1 MITPL
6 RLAAALF
13 LCPLL
18 ASTASAQAYSV
29 TTGTETFTSAHQM
42 SGATKLYRAYTD
54 GSTSAATSWKVA
66 LPFSF
71 TFYGQQYEEVT
82 VSSAGYL
89 TFGNSGTVTSNNVIP
104 STSQPNNLIAPFW
117 DGLSRRYNSG
127 STSYEDAH
135 IYHHTGGTAPNRVFT
150 VSWYRVGISA
160 TTNSYNNISMSARLY
175 EGTNMIRFHYGPYSD
190 WGSSYGSFSATVG
203 IENADG
209 TDGMYATGSCFTG
222 CTPASFS
229 TNRYYDFTPTQD
241 LAVDSVSGPASAA
254 AGDDIRIQRTIRN
267 AGPTPTVSRTYGI
280 YLSTDA
286 TITSSDTRI
295 GTATVPALQPG
306 AQDTTPLDL
315 VLDFDGS
322 SGNYYFG
329 ILLDGGDGN
338 ALNDS
343 RAASTT
349 SAITVPLAI
358 TAPAGLQDAVQG
370 VLIPSDATNPY
381 VFKAVGPGTT
391 RSWSITGSLPA
402 GIFLNAAA
410 GKLEGV
416 PSTPTAG
423 QKFTVSV
430 SNGSTT
436 ASREYTLVVRPR
448 LTVTTASL
456 PDAGQF
462 STYSVQLEASGGPN
476 GRTWSIASGSLPAG
490 LSLNASTG
498 QISGVATTATTST
511 LKFQVTAGTV
521 PFQQTAESVSLTLTV
536 QPQLSVSL
544 PQGAANPP
552 DAIVGQA
559 YSVQPTISGGTPGQR
574 TISIASGT
582 LPTGLSLNT
591 TNGQVSGTVSTTGS
605 WTFIYRVESGTQRVD
620 KTWTI
625 DAWDKLQITNSELP
639 AAIEGASYRVD
650 MQSSG
655 GKAQKTWSMSPTS
668 ERGVSLSSAG
678 VLSGTVG
685 TPPATNPRSFT
696 FTVTSGSQTAT
707 KTLDLLFIGR
717 LSLPAATPPT
727 AVAGQSYSF
736 KVPVSGGLASKAFSV
751 TSGALPPGL
760 SLNASSGDITGTP
773 TLAGSYAFTI
783 KVESG
788 TGSAA
793 QETSRSYSLVVIDP
807 LVITTSSLPN
817 GEVGTPY
824 STFLG
829 FSGGNGAWG
838 WGVSVLPAGLRLDPQ
853 SGELS
858 GTPTRFGTYSVDVS
872 ITRGE
877 QTTRRTF
884 TLVITG
890 QLAITTT
897 SLPES
902 GRGMPYS
909 FDLAS
914 DGAENVTWALSSG
927 TLPTGLTLS
936 AAGRLSGTPSQA
948 ASTSTFEVRATS
960 GAQSVTRS
968 FTLQVYD
975 KLEISTASLPKG
987 VTGNLY
993 DTQLAATGGKGSYTW
1008 SWSGSTPSGLS
1019 LSSSTGR
1026 ISGTTQQSG
1035 TFSVRATVTSGALT
1049 ASRDLSF
1056 EIEPKLQ
1063 ITTNTLPE
1071 GVRGASYDATL
1082 SATGGKGSYTWSA
1095 LSLPAGLNLS
1105 TSGTLSGT
1113 PTSAGTFSA
1122 VVRVTAGDQISETS
1136 LSLRVTEPL
1145 AVSTTQLPEPVRGAW
1160 YETRLEA
1167 TGGGTQRSWTV
1178 ANGSLP
1184 SGLTLS
1190 SNGTVSGV
1198 PSAAGTFSFIAR
1210 VTSGPQSA
1218 VKSLTVTVREKLSIT
1233 TSSLPDAVRGTP
1245 YQATVAATGGSGSI
1259 RYSITW
1265 GDLPAGLSLNPDTGV
1280 ISGTPTQVG
1289 TGQFEVSATSG
1300 QQNAVRTL
1308 QIGVFDG
1315 LIVQTKS
1322 LPEGV
1327 RLVPYT
1333 VTLEA
1338 AGGTADKRWQLTG
1351 GQLPTGLSLST
1362 SGTFSGAPRDAGTF
1376 SLQVR
1381 VTSGSL
1387 EATADLTL
1395 VVRQPLHVA
1404 TTALEAGIVGQTY
1417 ELTFEAMGG
1426 IEDDRRWSVKSGRL
1440 PPPLSLSEA
1449 GVLSGKPVLEGDYV
1463 FEVQVQSGDQS
1474 ATAVLTL
1481 IIEQGEL
1488 PLSVTTRRLAP
1499 ALIGV
1504 PFAATLE
1511 AEGGEAPYVWSA
1523 ATLPDGFTLTPEGEL
1538 TGVGAAEGSHSI
1550 AFTVTDVA
1558 EHTARATLELLVV
1571 DPAHPTVLEQP
1582 LPGVFAGV
1590 PYATQLEV
1598 IGGEA
1603 PYTWTLASGALPEGI
1618 ELSEIGWLTGT
1629 TEVEPGLFRFTVQ
1642 VTDAAEAQASA
1653 ELLLAVGRAGEVLIV
1668 TDSLPDAVEGERYE
1682 AELVAVG
1689 GAEPHVFSV
1698 ESGLPP
1704 GVTLD
1709 RRGVL
1714 RGTPATKGSFTFTVR
1729 VDDASG
1735 LNSTRELTLTVAP
1748 QPPRRGQGGCGG
1760 CTGVDAGGAAALLA
1774 LAALVRRRR

>member
-1 MITPL
+1 MLNPL
-6 RLAAALF
+6 RLVAAAL
-13 LCPLL
+13 LLGPIL
-18 ASTASAQAYSV
+18 ASTAFAQAYSV
-29 TTGTETFTSAHQM
+29 TTGTETFTSAH
-42 SGATKLYRAYTD
+42 SLPGATKLWYANSD
-54 GSTSAATSWKVA
+54 GNSTTVTSWKRT
-66 LPFSF
+66 LPFTF
-71 TFYGQQYEEVT
+71 TFYGQQYDEVT
-82 VSSAGYL
+82 ISSAGYL
-89 TFGNSGTVTSNNVIP
+89 TFGDYGNVTSNSVIP
-104 STSQPNNLIAPFW
+104 STAQPNNLIAPFW
-117 DGLSRRYNSG
+117 DSLSRRYFSP
-127 STSYEDAH
+127 SYEDAR
-135 IYHHTGGTAPNRVFT
+135 IYYHTGGTAPNRVFT
-150 VSWYRVGISA
+150 VTWYRLGIGA
-160 TTNSYNNISMSARLY
+160 YYSYNHVTASVQLY
-175 EGTNMIRFHYGPYSD
+175 EGSNRIRFHYGP
-190 WGSSYGSFSATVG
+190 SYYYADSNYGYFSATVG
-203 IENADG
+203 IENANG
-209 TDGMYATGSCFTG
+209 TEGMYATGSCTTG
-222 CTPASFS
+222 CTPATLTSD
-229 TNRYYDFTPTQD
+229 RYYDFTPTQD
-241 LAVDSVSGPASAA
+241 LAVDFVTGPSSAA
-254 AGDDIRIQRTIRN
+254 AGDGIHIQRTIRN
-267 AGPTPTVSRTYGI
+267 AGPTPTASRTYGI

-286 TITSSDTRI
+286 TITSSDSRI
-295 GTATVPALQPG
+295 ATGTVPALQPG
-306 AQDTTPLDL
+306 EQDTTPIDI

-322 SGNYYFG
+322 DGSYYFG

-338 ALNDS
+338 AANDAK
-343 RAASTT
+343 AASSP

-358 TAPAGLQDAVQG
+358 TAPFALQDAVQG
-370 VLIPSDATNPY
+370 VPIPSDATNPY

-391 RSWSITGSLPA
+391 RSWSITSGSLPA
-402 GIFLNAAA
+402 GISLNAAA

-416 PSTPTAG
+416 PSTPAAG

-430 SNGSTT
+430 SNGSTA

-448 LTVTTASL
+448 LTITTASL
-456 PDAGQF
+456 PDAGQY

-476 GRTWSIASGSLPAG
+476 GRTWSIVSGSLPAG

-498 QISGVATTATTST
+498 QITGVASTATTST
-511 LKFQVTAGTV
+511 LKFRVTAGSV
-521 PFQQTAESVSLTLTV
+521 PFQQTAESASLTLTV
-536 QPQLSVSL
+536 QPQLNVSL
-544 PQGAANPP
+544 PQNAANPP

-574 TISIASGT
+574 TISIAGGT
-582 LPTGLSLNT
+582 LPPGVTLNT
-591 TNGQVSGTVSTTGS
+591 TNGQISGTVSTTGS
-605 WTFIYRVESGTQRVD
+605 WTFTYRVDSGTQRVE
-620 KTWTI
+620 KSWTI
-625 DAWDKLQITNSELP
+625 NAWEKLQITTTELP
-639 AAIEGASYRVD
+639 AAIEGASYNHALTAT
-650 MQSSG
+650 G
-655 GKAQKTWSMSPTS
+655 GQAQKTWSGSPS
-668 ERGVSLSSAG
+668 SDRGVALSSAG

-685 TPPATNPRSFT
+685 TPPATNPRPFT

-707 KTLDLLFIGR
+707 KTLDLLFIAR
-717 LSLPAATPPT
+717 LSLPAAAPPT
-727 AVAGQSYSF
+727 AVSGQSYTF
-736 KVPVSGGLASKAFSV
+736 KVPVSGGLASKTFSL
-751 TSGALPPGL
+751 TAGSLPPGL

-783 KVESG
+783 KVASG

-793 QETSRSYSLVVIDP
+793 QETSRDYSLVVIDP
-807 LVITTSSLPN
+807 LVITTSSLPD

-838 WGVSVLPAGLRLDPQ
+838 WGASVLPPGLRLDPQ

-858 GTPTRFGTYSVDVS
+858 GTPTRFGTYSLDVS
-872 ITRGE
+872 ITRGD

-884 TLVITG
+884 TLVIIG

-897 SLPES
+897 SLPEA

-927 TLPTGLTLS
+927 ALPQGLTLS
-936 AAGRLSGTPSQA
+936 AAGRLSGTPALA
-948 ASTSTFEVRATS
+948 ATTGTFEVRATS
-960 GAQSVTRS
+960 GVQSVRKS

-975 KLEISTASLPKG
+975 KLELTTASLPKG

-993 DTQLAATGGKGSYTW
+993 DTQLAATGGKGSFTW
-1008 SWSGSTPSGLS
+1008 SWSGTVPSGLS

-1035 TFSVRATVTSGALT
+1035 TFSVRATVASGALT
-1049 ASRDLSF
+1049 ASRDLSI
-1056 EIEPKLQ
+1056 EIEPKLHV
-1063 ITTNTLPE
+1063 TTSSLPE
-1071 GVRGASYDATL
+1071 GVRGASYDAAL
-1082 SATGGKGSYTWSA
+1082 SATGGKGSYTWA
-1095 LSLPAGLNLS
+1095 GLSLPPGLSLS

-1113 PTSAGTFSA
+1113 PTSAGTFNV
-1122 VVRVTAGDQISETS
+1122 VVRVTAGDQIAEAGVT
-1136 LSLRVTEPL
+1136 LRVAEPL
-1145 AVSTTQLPEPVRGAW
+1145 AVSTTQLPEAVRGAW
-1160 YETRLEA
+1160 YEARLES
-1167 TGGGTQRSWTV
+1167 TGGGTQRTWTL

-1184 SGLTLS
+1184 AGLTLS

-1198 PSAAGTFSFIAR
+1198 PSATGTSSFIAR

-1218 VKSLTVTVREKLSIT
+1218 VKSLTITVREKLSIT
-1233 TSSLPDAVRGTP
+1233 TNSLPDAVRGTP
-1245 YQATVAATGGSGSI
+1245 YQAAVAATGGSGST
-1259 RYSITW
+1259 RFSITW

-1289 TGQFEVSATSG
+1289 AGQFEVSASSG
-1300 QQNAVRTL
+1300 QQSATRML
-1308 QIGVFDG
+1308 SIGVFDG

-1327 RLVPYT
+1327 RLLPYS

-1362 SGTFSGAPRDAGTF
+1362 SGTFSGTPRDAGTF
-1376 SLQVR
+1376 ALQVR

-1404 TTALEAGIVGQTY
+1404 TTTLPAGIVGQPY
-1417 ELTFEAMGG
+1417 ELSLEAMGG
-1426 IEDDRRWSVKSGRL
+1426 VDEDRRWSVQSGRL

-1463 FEVQVQSGDQS
+1463 FQVQVQSGDQS

-1481 IIEQGEL
+1481 AIEPGEL

-1504 PFAATLE
+1504 PWAATLE
-1511 AEGGEAPYVWSA
+1511 AEGGEAPYEWSA
-1523 ATLPDGFTLTPEGEL
+1523 ASLPDGFTLTPEGAL
-1538 TGVGAAEGSHSI
+1538 SGVGTAEGSHSI
-1550 AFTVTDVA
+1550 AFTVTDAA
-1558 EHTARATLELLVV
+1558 EHTARATLELIVL
-1571 DPAHPTVLEQP
+1571 DPRHPTVLEQP
-1582 LPGVFAGV
+1582 LPGAFAGV

-1603 PYTWTLASGALPEGI
+1603 PYTWALASGALPEGI

-1629 TEVEPGLFRFTVQ
+1629 TDVEPGLFRFTVQ
-1642 VTDAAEAQASA
+1642 VTDAAESQASA
-1653 ELLLAVGRAGEVLIV
+1653 ELFLAVGRTGEVLIV
-1668 TDSLPDAVEGERYE
+1668 TSSLPEAVEGDRYE

-1709 RRGVL
+1709 RRGLL
-1714 RGTPATKGSFTFTVR
+1714 RGTPAAKGSFTFTVR